1 MIKLNEVT
9 KHYQDF
15 TLRCSLEVQPGRIT
29 GLIGENGAGKSTTFK
44 AILGL
49 IRTDGGNISVFGKDA
64 ASLTSVDREDIGVVL
79 SNAGYCEWLCV
90 KDLIP
95 IQASLYKNFDGQQF
109 TDMCAKFALPLDKQI
124 KDFSTGMKAKLKCL
138 CAITHGARLLI
149 LDEPTAG
156 LDVVARED
164 LLDMLRAFMEENS
177 ERAILIS
184 SHISTDLE
192 SLCDDFYMI
201 HEGSI
206 VLHEETGTLLDSY
219 GILKMDEAQ
228 YEKLDKQYILKTRK
242 EKYSIECLTNQRQF
256 YQENYPDITI
266 EKSSIDELIMMVI
279 KGE

>member
-1 MIKLNEVT
+1 MVKLNDVT
-9 KHYQDF
+9 KHYKDF
-15 TLRCSLEVQPGRIT
+15 TLQCSLEVQPGRIT

-49 IRTDGGNISVFGKDA
+49 IKTDGGSISVFGKDA
-64 ASLTSVDREDIGVVL
+64 ANLTNAGRADIGVVL
-79 SNAGYCEWLCV
+79 SNSGYSEWLCV
-90 KDLIP
+90 KDIIP
-95 IQASLYKNFDGQQF
+95 IQAALYKNFDRQQF
-109 TDMCAKFALPLDKQI
+109 TDMCTKFALPLDKQI

-164 LLDMLRAFMEENS
+164 VLDMLRAYMEENP

-184 SHISTDLE
+184 SHISSDLE
-192 SLCDDFYMI
+192 SLCDDFCMI
-201 HEGSI
+201 HEGRI
-206 VLHEETGTLLDSY
+206 VLHEETDTLLGSY

-228 YEKLDKQYILKTRK
+228 YEKLDRQYILKTRK

>member
-15 TLRCSLEVQPGRIT
+15 TLQCSLEVQPGRIT

-49 IRTDGGNISVFGKDA
+49 IRTDGGSISVFGKDA

-95 IQASLYKNFDGQQF
+95 IQAALYKNFDRQQF

-164 LLDMLRAFMEENS
+164 VLDMLRSYMEEDA

-201 HEGSI
+201 HEGNI
-206 VLHEETGTLLDSY
+206 VLHEETDTLLSSY

-256 YQENYPDITI
+256 YQENFPDITI